1 MTNQQQNSNENVS
14 NNGVYNIPK
23 QKKKIKKRWIILGII
38 AIVVIAGFINGK
50 MDDMK
55 DKKEKNAERHQEF
68 EWPKDSALAQMLP
81 TPDVNMGK

>member
-55 DKKEKNAERHQEF
+55 E
-68 EWPKDSALAQMLP
+68 
-81 TPDVNMGK
+81 

>member
-55 DKKEKNAERHQEF
+55 DKKEKMQ
-68 EWPKDSALAQMLP
+68 KDIRNLIGQMTQHLHKCFQHRMQN
-81 TPDVNMGK
+81 TEK